1 MAEFPYLLTLAVL
14 AAGAGAG
21 FLGGLFGI
29 GGGIV
34 TVPAL
39 YAVFRSAGY
48 ADGPS
53 LKTAIGTSLAV
64 IVVTSIRSLMTHH
77 KTGKVDWRLLRA
89 WLPWIAIGAASGG
102 FASRYISGDAL
113 ALIFALV
120 AGAFGLRRL
129 QRPQREDKAVS
140 AGAPFRDLTRGPAVA
155 PIGVGTGLFSS
166 IMGLG
171 GGAVGVMLMTNSG
184 RSMHEAVATASGF
197 GVAVAAPGAAAFAI
211 AGLGA
216 AGLPPFSFGFVNGA
230 AFALMSVTGALLAP
244 IGARL
249 AHRTQSALLSRLFG
263 AYIAIMAILMIIDVV
278 S

>member
-1 MAEFPYLLTLAVL
+1 MAEFPYLLALGVL

-39 YAVFRSAGY
+39 YVVFRAAGY
-48 ADGPS
+48 GGDAS

-64 IVVTSIRSLMTHH
+64 IVVTSIRSLMTHQQS
-77 KTGKVDWRLLRA
+77 GKVDWRLLRA
-89 WLPWIAIGAASGG
+89 WLPWIAIGAAGG
-102 FASRYISGDAL
+102 GIASRYVSGDAL

-129 QRPQREDKAVS
+129 QRPPLQAETPTLPR
-140 AGAPFRDLTRGPAVA
+140 RDLTRGLAVA
-155 PIGVGTGLFSS
+155 PIGIGTGLFSS

-184 RSMHEAVATASGF
+184 RSVHEAVATASGF
-197 GVAVAAPGAAAFAI
+197 GVAVAAPGAAAFVI

-216 AGLPPFSFGFVNGA
+216 AGLPPFSLGFVNGA
-230 AFALMSVTGALLAP
+230 AFALMSMTGALLAP

-249 AHRTQSALLSRLFG
+249 AHRTRGALLSRLFG
-263 AYIAIMAILMIIDVV
+263 AYIAVMAILMIVDVV
-278 S
+278 R